1 MQALIGIRQLTN
13 IDRENEIRRRN
24 AALIMRVVEGKID
37 ALKDKG
43 VIQPTYYFFVIL
55 TRDTAGLAKKLL
67 RKGIDT
73 GKHIMR
79 DCSAING
86 KDSGCPSTSEAIR
99 LSLQIPNYPGL
110 KETEMRYIAGIL
122 TQEYGN
128 NRFA

>member
-1 MQALIGIRQLTN
+1 MGIRQLGN

-24 AALIMRVVEGKID
+24 ASLIMRVIKGKID
-37 ALKDKG
+37 VLKDKG